1 MARGPGTR
9 RLGPIFVKKPTL
21 AAKNRSKD
29 PQKRTSI
36 VFMRAAFS
44 ENHTYGRLRV
54 PVFISALSF
63 ARARARDTPLRA
75 DFCQEPTPAAQNRSK
90 YPQK

>member
-1 MARGPGTR
+1 MGHIRVSQQPKTVLKTRKKLTSFILMARGPGTR

-36 VFMRAAFS
+36 VFMRAEFS

-63 ARARARDTPLRA
+63 A
-75 DFCQEPTPAAQNRSK
+75 
-90 YPQK
+90 